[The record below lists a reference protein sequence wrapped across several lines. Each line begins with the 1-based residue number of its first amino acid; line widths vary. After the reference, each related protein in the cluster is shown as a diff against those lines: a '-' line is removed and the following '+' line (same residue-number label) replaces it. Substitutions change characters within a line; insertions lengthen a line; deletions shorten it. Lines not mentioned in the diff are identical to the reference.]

1 MSAKETHHA
10 HSTETPTK
18 EPIST
23 EHQSPSL
30 NKEQPESSKDKKT
43 NASDSKS
50 SSCSETFKPFENYM
64 PITKRYI
71 DDFHRTTF
79 RQYENTDDALKNY
92 QQIITFFKT
101 DHNTRIRRILDNL
114 QEVQNAVKEDLAL
127 NKKVLKVAEAYTK
140 NSTNLTELLTLVKNF
155 DFPGLKTTIDSL
167 KADVTTQNDHLAKW
181 AESSAS
187 MAWSVGPRMTRIENT
202 QGNIKSDLASLKNV
216 KTRRGTAGAVS
227 QKAPICKVVS
237 TGKQYSEGKVYEK
250 GV

>member
-1 MSAKETHHA
+1 MSAKDE
-10 HSTETPTK
+10 K
-18 EPIST
+18 IVG
-23 EHQSPSL
+23 
-30 NKEQPESSKDKKT
+30 N
-43 NASDSKS
+43 
-50 SSCSETFKPFENYM
+50 
-64 PITKRYI
+64 I
-71 DDFHRTTF
+71 
-79 RQYENTDDALKNY
+79 
-92 QQIITFFKT
+92 
-101 DHNTRIRRILDNL
+101 
-114 QEVQNAVKEDLAL
+114 KEDLDL

-140 NSTNLTELLTLVKNF
+140 NLTNLTELLTLVKNF

-237 TGKQYSEGKVYEK
+237 TGKQYSEFLAQFLDETRHHELMMDPREEEDRDWDGDQLLLWDVDEIDRFER
-250 GV
+250 GMGTHSLI